1 MSRIHRFDKFYGSL
15 NEENNLFGSR
25 QDPFLIAFSTDGMV
39 NGLKNRSMGD
49 LDFNGPKIPFVETTD
64 NVKRRSDLIGDL
76 QSLGINDDYDYE
88 IDRVELILGY
98 HFNPRVREY
107 GIAEIDFFPDF
118 SDILVV
124 VNVIDSEGDVVEE
137 REIEVKAN
145 SIEKFRLDESDFNLP
160 LRVTGIEINL
170 PRLEE
175 YNENWLN
182 PENWDWEFKVGYR
195 KE

>member
-15 NEENNLFGSR
+15 NEGNNLFGSR